1 MNSLMYENFITK
13 KQLEIMLNEF
23 KWIQIPSLV
32 KKLKCGDVGIGGI
45 ADTKDIVK
53 IVCEE
58 MNISKY

>member
-1 MNSLMYENFITK
+1 MYENFITK

-58 MNISKY
+58 MSISKY